1 MMRLHTIACG
11 AAALALLGCG
21 QPGVETTPETEI
33 VEAAATTPAPDLPPV
48 APDLVAAPN
57 TAFIAIE
64 PTELGVIGAPTVWEA
79 LGPLISSDAH
89 ADPAGREG
97 SETGA
102 AEHESVQFSVRETGD
117 DAVAD
122 IVRSGLLDDSVSAGH
137 VRVEFRREPDGWY
150 PTNAYRRQQCRRGAA
165 AGQWSTEL
173 CP

>member
-1 MMRLHTIACG
+1 MWLRTLACG
-11 AAALALLGCG
+11 AATLVLIGCG
-21 QPGVETTPETEI
+21 APSSEPAPEPE
-33 VEAAATTPAPDLPPV
+33 VAEAAATTPAPTLPPV
-48 APDLVAAPN
+48 APDLLSAPN
-57 TAFIAIE
+57 SAFIAIE

-89 ADPAGREG
+89 ADPLGQDG
-97 SETGA
+97 TETGA
-102 AEHESVQFSVRETGD
+102 AERESVHFSMRETGD

-150 PTNAYRRQQCRRGAA
+150 PTNAYRRQQCRRGAG
-165 AGQWSTEL
+165 AGQWTTEL